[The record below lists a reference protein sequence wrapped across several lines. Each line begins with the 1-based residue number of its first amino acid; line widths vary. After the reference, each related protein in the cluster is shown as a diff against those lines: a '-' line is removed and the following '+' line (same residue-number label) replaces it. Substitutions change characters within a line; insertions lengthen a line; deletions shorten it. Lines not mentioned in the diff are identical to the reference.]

1 MNINIPSNALVD
13 SPCANDAPSTMVFP
27 DKPDAKTPPRPNKLR
42 ASILPAAQV
51 NNIDKRSLMLLG
63 ISGS

>member
-1 MNINIPSNALVD
+1 MNMNIPSNALVD

>member
-1 MNINIPSNALVD
+1 MNIPSSALVD
-13 SPCANDAPSTMVFP
+13 SPYANDAPITMVFP

-51 NNIDKRSLMLLG
+51 NNADKRSHMLLEITG
-63 ISGS
+63 G

>member
-1 MNINIPSNALVD
+1 MNMNIPSNALVD

-42 ASILPAAQV
+42 AAILPAAQV

>member
-1 MNINIPSNALVD
+1 MKMNIPSNALVD
-13 SPCANDAPSTMVFP
+13 SPCANDAPSTMVLP
-27 DKPDAKTPPRPNKLR
+27 DKPDANTPPRPNKLR

-63 ISGS
+63 ILGN